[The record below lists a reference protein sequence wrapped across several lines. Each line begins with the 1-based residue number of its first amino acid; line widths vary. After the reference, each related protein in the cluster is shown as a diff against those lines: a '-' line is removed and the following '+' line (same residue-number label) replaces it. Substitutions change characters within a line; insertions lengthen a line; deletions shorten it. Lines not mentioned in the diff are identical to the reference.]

1 MSLSTPDA
9 VTAAGSALSK
19 ITKTKK
25 KRNAVYPGVLTAA
38 PLGLFTDEAEAFG
51 ANYRPAKTEDQ

>member
-19 ITKTKK
+19 ITKKK
-25 KRNAVYPGVLTAA
+25 QNAVYPGVLTAA
-38 PLGLFTDEAEAFG
+38 PLGLFTHEAEAFG
-51 ANYRPAKTEDQ
+51 ANYRPAKREDQ